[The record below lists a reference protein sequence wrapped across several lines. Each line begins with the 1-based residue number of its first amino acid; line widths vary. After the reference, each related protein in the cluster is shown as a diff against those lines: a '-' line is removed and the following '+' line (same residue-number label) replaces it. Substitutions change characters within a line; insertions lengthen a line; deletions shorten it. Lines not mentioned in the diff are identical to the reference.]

1 MSVALIPVA
10 LSASVALTVIRSL
23 TCYVANSE
31 SLLSAAYFEVADSAL
46 SQLSSRFN
54 VQSRGLKTYRQLET
68 SCSVVTCLTESQCPE
83 LDETAMCIQLSM
95 FRSQH
100 QYDSLHGAQK
110 VMQSMNTEVRIL
122 FPQVEQQRLKTWLR
136 STMSQT
142 RLNSVAIC
150 SVHTEDIDNLNI
162 EALAKEFASRSEIR
176 HGIFGN

>member
-10 LSASVALTVIRSL
+10 LSASVALTVIRCL

-100 QYDSLHGAQK
+100 QYDILHGAQK

-122 FPQVEQQRLKTWLR
+122 FPQVEQLIRLL
-136 STMSQT
+136 
-142 RLNSVAIC
+142 LIC
-150 SVHTEDIDNLNI
+150 PVTSCT
-162 EALAKEFASRSEIR
+162 AEILQQP
-176 HGIFGN
+176 